1 MAVTITDID
10 AGPPQQI
17 VGGTA
22 GYKAVV
28 KTIAF
33 DSSYPTGGET
43 LGTAAT
49 AAAGAAALGLST
61 ILFLHASST
70 SGYMFEYD
78 YAGKLLAY
86 YGDNNNASDGPLIE
100 VPNTTDLSA
109 LTSVRVLAIGT

>member
-1 MAVTITDID
+1 MALTIADTD

-28 KTIAF
+28 KTVAF
-33 DSSYPTGGET
+33 DNSYPTGGEQ
-43 LGTAAT
+43 LGSAAT

-61 ILFLHASST
+61 VLFLHASST
-70 SGYMFEYD
+70 SGYTFEYD

-86 YGDNNNASDGPLIE
+86 YGNNDAADGPLIE
-100 VPNTTDLSA
+100 VPNATDLSA
-109 LTSVRVLAIGT
+109 VTGVRILAIGT